1 MEEYF
6 ITEIIDISCDENGY
20 IIVKFVIEGDEPD
33 HYRKIESEEYF
44 EWVEEI
50 YGSDE
55 LHIENNGAD
64 WDEDEDTLT
73 GFFNFSKWMEYD
85 HGEETVKDFIQYL
98 YEIKDDLPESQL
110 T

>member
-20 IIVKFVIEGDEPD
+20 IVVKFIIEGDDPD
-33 HYRKIESEEYF
+33 HYRKLESEDYF

-55 LHIENNGAD
+55 LTTENNID
-64 WDEDEDTLT
+64 EWDEEEYSIPS
-73 GFFNFSKWMEYD
+73 FFNFSKWMEYD
-85 HGEETVKDFIQYL
+85 HGEDTVKDFIHFTCESIEEL
-98 YEIKDDLPESQL
+98 PPLIIK
-110 T
+110 

>member
-20 IIVKFVIEGDEPD
+20 IVVKFIIEGDQPD
-33 HYRKIESEEYF
+33 HHRKIESEEYF

-55 LHIENNGAD
+55 LISENGGD
-64 WDEDEDTLT
+64 EWDEDEYSITS
-73 GFFNFSKWMEYD
+73 FFNFSKWMEYD
-85 HGEETVKDFIQYL
+85 HGEETVKDFIRYT
-98 YEIKDDLPESQL
+98 YETIDELPIPIIN
-110 T
+110 